1 MYYAME
7 RQPQWLALGRH
18 PKSRRGIF
26 RTPHRDI
33 YLGANL
39 PRPRLLGL
47 KFTGDAKATK
57 HPVGNDQHSH
67 AALSNRLDNAY
78 RNMERQRN

>member
-1 MYYAME
+1 MCYAME

-18 PKSRRGIF
+18 PKCRLGIF
-26 RTPHRDI
+26 RTSHRDI

-47 KFTGDAKATK
+47 KFSVDAKATK
-57 HPVGNDQHSH
+57 HPVGNDPQSH
-67 AALSNRLDNAY
+67 ATLSNRLDNAY